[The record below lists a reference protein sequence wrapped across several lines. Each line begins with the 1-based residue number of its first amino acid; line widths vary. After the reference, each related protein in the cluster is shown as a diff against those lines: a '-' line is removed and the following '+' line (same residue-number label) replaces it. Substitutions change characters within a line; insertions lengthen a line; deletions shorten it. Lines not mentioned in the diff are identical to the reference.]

1 MADGPFKTHG
11 LVEHLV
17 SDNGT
22 CFSATEFQ
30 AFCAQ
35 NATPHKMMS
44 HTLAE
49 LLVNHKMTL
58 RLDLVRQRVNVRVNQ
73 QQECQKEYN
82 GGIDR
87 GFVPQDTVF
96 AKNHGSGAA
105 QTDGSGFLADRI
117 RIAVFMHVRSPGS
130 LFSRTSALCKL
141 RPEFGSKGRGGGAI
155 GGRRSE
161 SRGQNL
167 ASRTRYKGA
176 RSVRAVSLERSGS
189 HMKTLKKKFRNG

>member
-1 MADGPFKTHG
+1 MSEGPFKTHG

-30 AFCAQ
+30 AFCAR

-58 RLDLVRQRVNVRVNQ
+58 RLDLVRQRVNVRVHQ

-96 AKNHGSGAA
+96 AKNHGQGDPWLRGTVTKQIGPMSYQVHLNRG
-105 QTDGSGFLADRI
+105 GPR
-117 RIAVFMHVRSPGS
+117 RRHVDQLHSWQSPR
-130 LFSRTSALCKL
+130 RTSK
-141 RPEFGSKGRGGGAI
+141 S
-155 GGRRSE
+155 
-161 SRGQNL
+161 QW
-167 ASRTRYKGA
+167 
-176 RSVRAVSLERSGS
+176 
-189 HMKTLKKKFRNG
+189 